1 MRPRVKPMDKLA
13 KRLRDDAASI
23 DAKISAELDHRI
35 QASLQGIEP
44 ERTRPASRPARRY
57 SRWWASSLTGI
68 AAAIAVIAII
78 NLERPGPEPIVSNPV
93 QPLVLPIINLKVE
106 AAMLT
111 SPLQQ
116 ELEDLQSDLR
126 KAEQA
131 VREDIEISF

>member
-1 MRPRVKPMDKLA
+1 MDKLG

-23 DAKISAELDHRI
+23 DAEISAELDHRI
-35 QASLQGIEP
+35 RASLQGIEP
-44 ERTRPASRPARRY
+44 ERAGPASRPARPY
-57 SRWWASSLTGI
+57 FFWWASSLTGI

-78 NLERPGPEPIVSNPV
+78 NLERPRPEPIVSNPV
-93 QPLVLPIINLKVE
+93 QPLVLPIINLKAE

-116 ELEDLQSDLR
+116 ELEALQSDLR

-131 VREDIEISF
+131 VREEVDLSF

>member
-1 MRPRVKPMDKLA
+1 
-13 KRLRDDAASI
+13 
-23 DAKISAELDHRI
+23 
-35 QASLQGIEP
+35 
-44 ERTRPASRPARRY
+44 
-57 SRWWASSLTGI
+57 
-68 AAAIAVIAII
+68 VIAII

-116 ELEDLQSDLR
+116 ELEALQSDLR

-131 VREDIEISF
+131 VREDVDLSF

>member
-1 MRPRVKPMDKLA
+1 MDKLA

-23 DAKISAELDHRI
+23 DAEISAELDHRI

-44 ERTRPASRPARRY
+44 ARARPASQQARPY
-57 SRWWASSLTGI
+57 SRWLASSLTGI

-78 NLERPGPEPIVSNPV
+78 NLERAGPEPIASNPV

>member
-1 MRPRVKPMDKLA
+1 MDKLG

-23 DAKISAELDHRI
+23 DAEISAELDYRI
-35 QASLQGIEP
+35 RASLHGVEP
-44 ERTRPASRPARRY
+44 ERARPASQPARPY
-57 SRWWASSLTGI
+57 SRRWASSLTGI

-116 ELEDLQSDLR
+116 ELEALQSDLR

-131 VREDIEISF
+131 VREDVDLSF